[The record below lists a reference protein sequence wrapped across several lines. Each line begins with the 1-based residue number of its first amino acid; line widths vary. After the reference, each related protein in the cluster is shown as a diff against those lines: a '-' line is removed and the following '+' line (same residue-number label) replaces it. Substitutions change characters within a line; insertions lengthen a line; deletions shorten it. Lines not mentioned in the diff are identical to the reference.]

1 MALTAL
7 APNIPLVKQ
16 YSVASVLPTDILSQ
30 LRDLVVQLPALDSIL
45 GAIVARVGASH
56 INWDVLIKVVLAA
69 IPGGPQAVI
78 LAILTN
84 LGAILAT
91 PQAHAIPVAQQLVAQ
106 AELHGSP

>member
-7 APNIPLVKQ
+7 QPNTPLVKQ
-16 YSVASVLPTDILSQ
+16 YSVASALPGNILSQ
-30 LRDLVVQLPALDSIL
+30 LGDLVALMPALDSIL
-45 GAIVARVGASH
+45 GTLVARVGATH
-56 INWDVLIKVVLAA
+56 INWDVLIKVVMAA

-84 LGAILAT
+84 LGSILAT